1 MRNSESESGINLNL
15 LMPIALLAVLL
26 IVPFSFNAL
35 MHMLAVKRQHNP
47 VTMKVPFD
55 STAISIPAEVKQ
67 YESFEVALN
76 LDTAQFSKFLNKIVS
91 TASEGTSIQGIT
103 GVILPTMKAEAV
115 GETFTF
121 DKMGAQEPLSVYNN
135 TAKWRWLVTPE
146 ASGAHSVKFQLHLTT
161 QQNGQQLSK
170 TLDFAEAS
178 FAVQSNLSEWFNR
191 NGLWVTLLIAMAVIV
206 IWGLR
211 RRYAK

>member
-15 LMPIALLAVLL
+15 LMPIALLVVLL

-35 MHMLAVKRQHNP
+35 MHMLSVKRQHNP
-47 VTMKVPFD
+47 VTMKIPFD
-55 STAISIPAEVKQ
+55 STSISIPAEVKQ

-76 LDTAQFSKFLNKIVS
+76 LDTAQFSKFLNEIVS
-91 TASEGTSIQGIT
+91 TASEGTSIQGIA
-103 GVILPTMKAEAV
+103 GMILPTMKAEAV

-121 DKMGAQEPLSVYNN
+121 DKLGAQEPLSVYNN

-178 FAVQSNLSEWFNR
+178 FSVQSNLPEWFNR
-191 NGLWVTLLIAMAVIV
+191 NGLWVTLLIAMAIIV